1 MCYYI
6 DCFDTEIFTSKIK
19 SIKLLFLLLL
29 NKVIKISMSFLV
41 QYVHS
46 IIHSL
51 TDKVARTVT
60 LKSKLAFVSGF

>member
-29 NKVIKISMSFLV
+29 NKLVKISIFMQVL
-41 QYVHS
+41 
-46 IIHSL
+46 IDML
-51 TDKVARTVT
+51 KVI
-60 LKSKLAFVSGF
+60 